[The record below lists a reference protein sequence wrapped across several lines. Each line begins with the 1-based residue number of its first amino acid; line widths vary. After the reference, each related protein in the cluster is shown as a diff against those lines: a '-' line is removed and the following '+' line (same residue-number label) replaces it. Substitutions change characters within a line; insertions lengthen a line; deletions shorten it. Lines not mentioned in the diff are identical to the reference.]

1 MQMGQ
6 NNYIQKIK
14 DLIQQL
20 DAEKL
25 KNQRLEEKIETLKL
39 ITDKQAKEINLLNE
53 INQKL
58 RNENNSLKNGNNDL
72 NPAPASENQLNQ
84 SIIDEMN
91 KLKDIIIQK
100 DNEINELKLKIPKNN
115 VNMNDIIVINF
126 ISTDKGVTCGI
137 PCLQENT
144 FAEVEEKLYQQYEE
158 FRNTNNLLLFKGNK
172 ILRFKKIKENNIH
185 NGDTIELV
193 KQK

>member
-1 MQMGQ
+1 MQTGK
-6 NNYIQKIK
+6 NDYTQKIK

-25 KNQRLEEKIETLKL
+25 KNKRLEEKIESLKIL
-39 ITDKQAKEINLLNE
+39 SEKQAKEINLL
-53 INQKL
+53 KS
-58 RNENNSLKNGNNDL
+58 ENNNLKNSINDL
-72 NPAPASENQLNQ
+72 NPAPASENQFNQ
-84 SIIDEMN
+84 SVENEIN

-100 DNEINELKLKIPKNN
+100 DKEINELKLKIPSNN
-115 VNMNDIIVINF
+115 VNMNDIVVINF
-126 ISTDKGVTCGI
+126 KSSDKKMSCGI
-137 PCLQENT
+137 PCLLENT
-144 FAEVEEKLYQQYEE
+144 FAEVEEKLYQQFEE
-158 FRNTNNLLLFKGNK
+158 YRNTNNSLLFKGNT

>member
-1 MQMGQ
+1 MQMIQ
-6 NNYIQKIK
+6 NNYTQKIK
-14 DLIQQL
+14 DLILQL

-39 ITDKQAKEINLLNE
+39 ITDKQAKEINLL
-53 INQKL
+53 KS
-58 RNENNSLKNGNNDL
+58 ENNNLKNSINDL

-126 ISTDKGVTCGI
+126 ISTDKKITCGI

-144 FAEVEEKLYQQYEE
+144 FAEVEEKLYQQFEE

-185 NGDTIELV
+185 NGDTIQVFKPE
-193 KQK
+193 